1 MPDLLSHYALSFLI
15 SSRVGKFKYALLF
28 ALLGLL
34 PDIDVL
40 FRIHRWFTHS
50 LIPLAC
56 VALVASSVILRFRRG
71 LLTYALIAFTLYALH
86 IVLDLLIAP
95 TPILWPLVSASYVLR
110 IGINGSVS
118 AEGVTLTPTMEVKT
132 TTTDFTPRTSLE
144 GPLISETGVVVAVAV
159 FAFLITETLLRKR
172 DYVKNS

>member
-28 ALLGLL
+28 ALIGLL

-50 LIPLAC
+50 LILLAC
-56 VALVASSVILRFRRG
+56 VALIVLSVILRFRRG
-71 LLTYALIAFTLYALH
+71 LLTHTLFAFTLYALH
-86 IVLDLLIAP
+86 TVLDLLMAP
-95 TPILWPLVSASYVLR
+95 TPIFWPLVSVSYVLR

-118 AEGVTLTPTMEVKT
+118 AEGVTLTSTIEVRT
-132 TTTDFTPRTSLE
+132 TTTDFTPKTSLE
-144 GPLISETGVVVAVAV
+144 GPLISETGVVVA
-159 FAFLITETLLRKR
+159 
-172 DYVKNS
+172 